1 MMYRFAT
8 ERGDHTD
15 LASGRVLQAVA
26 GEPALPVRLTDEV
39 FQRCLAALGTSA
51 PLTLYDPCCGAA
63 YHLTVLGFL
72 HPQRIAR
79 ILASEIQPALVEAAR
94 RNLSLLRPDGLDQ
107 RRAGL
112 ERLLAEHGKPSH
124 REALGS
130 LERLRQRL
138 SAGIAGRGLTTDVFA
153 ADVTDPDAVAQG
165 LGGARVDLVLTDVP
179 YGWHSA
185 WMGGAQGDSAT
196 APLERLLTT
205 LLGVLAPGGVVAIV
219 SDKGQRATHP
229 AYTRV
234 ERFQVGRRRVEILK
248 VLG

>member
-1 MMYRFAT
+1 MRIVDDGRGFDVAVRIRERASEGHYGLMGLQERAELIGAQLDLVAAPGKGTAVVVRLARLSWYGWRCRPAHPVRGMSATMMYRFAT
-8 ERGDHTD
+8 EREDHTD

-39 FQRCLAALGTSA
+39 FQRCLAALGTTA

-138 SAGIAGRGLTTDVFA
+138 SAGLAGRGLTTDVF
-153 ADVTDPDAVAQG
+153 
-165 LGGARVDLVLTDVP
+165 GA
-179 YGWHSA
+179 
-185 WMGGAQGDSAT
+185 
-196 APLERLLTT
+196 
-205 LLGVLAPGGVVAIV
+205 
-219 SDKGQRATHP
+219 
-229 AYTRV
+229 
-234 ERFQVGRRRVEILK
+234 
-248 VLG
+248 